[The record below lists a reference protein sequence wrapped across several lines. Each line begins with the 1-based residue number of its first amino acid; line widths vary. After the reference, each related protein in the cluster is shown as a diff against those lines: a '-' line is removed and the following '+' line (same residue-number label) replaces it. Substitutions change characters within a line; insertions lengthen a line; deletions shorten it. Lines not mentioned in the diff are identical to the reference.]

1 MSADSKP
8 NVVLIVSNDGT
19 SVHAVSMNATVVAT
33 GWLESWKQFK
43 NLVEVV

>member
-8 NVVLIVSNDGT
+8 NVVLVVLNDGT
-19 SVHAVSMNATVVAT
+19 SVGAVSMNATVVVT
-33 GWLESWKQFK
+33 GWLESWMQFK